1 MATNLENLNALKAS
15 YIQALQNMIANPR
28 PNYSLDGES
37 YSFSEFQ
44 RFLLDAL
51 NSVNALI
58 QAENLP
64 FIARSR
70 ARV

>member
-37 YSFSEFQ
+37 YSWSEYQ
-44 RFLLDAL
+44 KFLLDGL
-51 NSVNALI
+51 KSTNELI
-58 QAENLP
+58 QL
-64 FIARSR
+64 
-70 ARV
+70 